1 MRRYRAT
8 RQDSRILLEN
18 QYDSVLAELYRAKF
32 IPTLR
37 TGMMGLFITVTSGT
51 VGAVGTYALA
61 DYALRDKDISVEDI
75 PFPELFSMMAS
86 LSLII
91 WTVGM
96 LGMLGVLLRSR
107 KGGFISPLEVVY
119 GDNPPKKVGQEVL
132 DLYGTRSDASLY
144 RYRYELDS
152 LVDDLNLAL
161 KQGDNGVEDLLV
173 ALHDINANPSD
184 DQSDKAVKQPLLK
197 RLDEI
202 LDSQTQAQIAQAKYL
217 NEQTA
222 EAALEIAKKY

>member
-91 WTVGM
+91 WVVGM
-96 LGMLGVLLRSR
+96 AGVLIRCSR
-107 KGGFISPLEVVY
+107 TGFISPLEVVY

-132 DLYGTRSDASLY
+132 DLYGTRSDESLY

-222 EAALEIAKKY
+222 QAALEIAKKY

>member
-1 MRRYRAT
+1 MRRYRAI

-18 QYDSVLAELYRAKF
+18 QYDSVLAELYKAKF

-61 DYALRDKDISVEDI
+61 DYSLRDKDISVEDI
-75 PFPELFSMMAS
+75 PFPELFSVMAS
-86 LSLII
+86 LSFAI
-91 WTVGM
+91 WIVGIVVM
-96 LGMLGVLLRSR
+96 LGALLGSR
-107 KGGFISPLEVVY
+107 KGFISPLEVVY

-132 DLYGTRSDASLY
+132 DLYGTRSDESLY
-144 RYRYELDS
+144 RYRHELDS

-202 LDSQTQAQIAQAKYL
+202 LDSQKQAQIAQAKYL

-222 EAALEIAKKY
+222 QAALEVAKKY

>member
-1 MRRYRAT
+1 MRRYRAI
-8 RQDSRILLEN
+8 RQNFRILLEN
-18 QYDSVLAELYRAKF
+18 QYDSVLAEIYKAKF

-61 DYALRDKDISVEDI
+61 DFALRDKDISVEDI
-75 PFPELFSMMAS
+75 PFNELFSVMAS

-91 WTVGM
+91 WMVGM
-96 LGMLGVLLRSR
+96 AGVLIRCSR
-107 KGGFISPLEVVY
+107 TGGFISPLEVVY
-119 GDNPPKKVGQEVL
+119 GDNPPKQVGQEVL
-132 DLYGTRSDASLY
+132 DLSRTRPDDSLY
-144 RYRYELDS
+144 HYQYELDS

-161 KQGDNGVEDLLV
+161 EQGDNGVEDLLL

-202 LDSQTQAQIAQAKYL
+202 LASQKQAQIAQAKYL

-222 EAALEIAKKY
+222 QAALEVAKKY

>member
-1 MRRYRAT
+1 MRRYRAI

-18 QYDSVLAELYRAKF
+18 QYDSVLAELYKAKF

-37 TGMMGLFITVTSGT
+37 TGMMGLSLVPLLAPAGII
-51 VGAVGTYALA
+51 GTYAATIGAYGSDKVGDVPFLA
-61 DYALRDKDISVEDI
+61 LA
-75 PFPELFSMMAS
+75 PAMMAFTWILWVVVAGILLMKGKGEFRS
-86 LSLII
+86 LSDI
-91 WTVGM
+91 
-96 LGMLGVLLRSR
+96 
-107 KGGFISPLEVVY
+107 KY
-119 GDNPPKKVGQEVL
+119 GDNPPKQVGQEVL
-132 DLYGTRSDASLY
+132 DLGGTRPDDSLY
-144 RYRYELDS
+144 HYRYKLDS

-161 KQGDNGVEDLLV
+161 EQGDNGVEDLLL

-202 LDSQTQAQIAQAKYL
+202 LASQKQAQIAQAKYL

-222 EAALEIAKKY
+222 QAALEVAKKY